1 MGEHFQI
8 KIRSDHQHIP
18 VADNAVFRT
27 YLVWVARLFE
37 IGPVWPVKQPR
48 GQLRVTSP
56 SLQLYSFND
65 AGSEGI
71 MQRRNAGNPE
81 AARAN
86 VRVGHIPI
94 IPVSRESVLMVLG
107 KAVRSVAFP
116 YSRGSGGS
124 RARHSIGPWK

>member
-1 MGEHFQI
+1 MTSQSLISILVSPPANNIHPRGRHSSQFLMGEHFQI

-18 VADNAVFRT
+18 GADNAVFRT

-94 IPVSRESVLMVLG
+94 IPVS
-107 KAVRSVAFP
+107 
-116 YSRGSGGS
+116 
-124 RARHSIGPWK
+124 